1 MATAQ
6 ATPVR
11 PARAGARRG
20 PLAALRDR
28 PAAGKLLLLALA
40 AVILVPLV
48 HSRWGGGIWPD
59 ALTADLSAPLGEVT
73 DWIVSNRDNHPLFL
87 YFFGHISNAVVLSVR
102 GVYLILLALGWAGV
116 TVLAA
121 AVAWRVAGIRL
132 ALTAAVSF
140 LVCGLLGM
148 WVPTMQT
155 LALMVVAVLASVVL
169 GLLLGL
175 AAGLSDRTFR
185 VLRPVL
191 DTMQVLPAFAYLLPV
206 VLIFG
211 IGVPG
216 AVLAT
221 VVYAAPPMARL
232 TALGLR
238 GADAGVME
246 AVASLGATGKQ
257 RLLTARLPL
266 ARKELLLGLNQTIM
280 MALSMAVIASVIGA
294 GGLGDRVYQALSSV
308 DVGAALAA
316 GIPIVL
322 LAVVLDR
329 TTEAA
334 GRRIGA
340 EPTGPALLRG
350 WRGWTL
356 AALAT
361 AVVAFVGR
369 ATDGRVW
376 PEDVTVAIAGPVN
389 TAKDWMVDHLYT
401 GVPVVGGTADL
412 AAHFTSGVLNPL
424 RSGLTG
430 LPWWSVLL
438 IVAAL
443 AWTIGTWRTAATA
456 VLAMA
461 AIGVLGVWE
470 PSMDTLSQVLAAV
483 AVTLVLGFG
492 IAIGAARSERLERLL
507 RPVLDVFQTM
517 PQFVYLIPVVA
528 LFGVGRAPAAAAA
541 VVYALPAVVRI
552 TTQGL
557 RGVDPAAMECARSLG
572 ATTGQQLRQVQLPLA
587 RPSLLLAVNQAVVL
601 VLAVVIIGGLVGS
614 GALGY
619 EVVLGLAQGDLATG
633 VDAEDGAH
641 RDLLRQRGH
650 LLLDVD
656 PFTVRPGV
664 GQLHRGARHGGRVR
678 LDLLGPHRGLHQ
690 RTFAPP
696 VPAPR
701 HDDPVAHHRPE
712 RDAEPGLVEGALRLG
727 EQLAYALRVGD
738 EHAPVAPEPPAHHV
752 PVPPQEFEEGEGVL
766 PELRQVPEQR
776 QPPGARY
783 ERMAAR
789 RGVELRAGLRG
800 HRKDS
805 APWGAP
811 RGGAQSFEPH
821 RT

>member
-6 ATPVR
+6 ATTRTASGPL
-11 PARAGARRG
+11 GSG

-28 PAAGKLLLLALA
+28 PALGKILLLLVIAFA
-40 AVILVPLV
+40 AVPFA
-48 HSRWGGGIWPD
+48 HARWGGGAWPG
-59 ALTADLSAPLGEVT
+59 ALTVDLGGPLGEVN
-73 DWIVSNRDNHPLFL
+73 DWIIGNRDSHPLFL

-102 GVYLILLALGWAGV
+102 GVYLALLALGWAGV
-116 TVLAA
+116 TAVAA
-121 AVAWRVAGIRL
+121 LVAWRTAGWRL
-132 ALTAAVSF
+132 ALTAGASF

-155 LALMVVAVLASVVL
+155 LALMTVAVLASVVL

-206 VLIFG
+206 VLVFG

-246 AVASLGATGKQ
+246 AVASLGATGRQ
-257 RLLTARLPL
+257 RLLSARLPL

-334 GRRIGA
+334 GRKIGT
-340 EPTGPALLRG
+340 EPTGPTALRG
-350 WRGWTL
+350 ARGWGI
-356 AALAT
+356 AALIA
-361 AVVAFVGR
+361 AVVAAVGR
-369 ATDGRVW
+369 HTGGRVW
-376 PEDVTVAIAGPVN
+376 PEGGVVAIAEPVN

-401 GVPVVGGTADL
+401 GIPVIGGTADW
-412 AAHFTSGVLNPL
+412 AAHFTNWILNPL
-424 RSGLTG
+424 RSGLQG

-443 AWTIGTWRTAATA
+443 AWTIGTWRTALTA

-461 AIGVLGVWE
+461 AIGVLGVWDL
-470 PSMDTLSQVLAAV
+470 SMDTLSQVLAAV
-483 AVTLVLGFG
+483 AVTLVLGF
-492 IAIGAARSERLERLL
+492 AVAVGASRSGRFERLL

-572 ATTGQQLRQVQLPLA
+572 ATSGQQLRQVQIPLA
-587 RPSLLLAVNQAVVL
+587 RPALLLAVNQGVVL

-619 EVVLGLAQGDLATG
+619 EVVFGLAQGDLATG
-633 VDAEDGAH
+633 LVAGAAIVCLGLMLD
-641 RDLLRQRGH
+641 RVTQPTARRQRK
-650 LLLDVD
+650 
-656 PFTVRPGV
+656 
-664 GQLHRGARHGGRVR
+664 
-678 LDLLGPHRGLHQ
+678 
-690 RTFAPP
+690 
-696 VPAPR
+696 
-701 HDDPVAHHRPE
+701 E
-712 RDAEPGLVEGALRLG
+712 
-727 EQLAYALRVGD
+727 
-738 EHAPVAPEPPAHHV
+738 
-752 PVPPQEFEEGEGVL
+752 
-766 PELRQVPEQR
+766 
-776 QPPGARY
+776 
-783 ERMAAR
+783 
-789 RGVELRAGLRG
+789 
-800 HRKDS
+800 S
-805 APWGAP
+805 
-811 RGGAQSFEPH
+811 
-821 RT
+821 